1 MMKVA
6 LFDLDGVVF
15 NTEPQYTIFW
25 GDIFKEY
32 YPEEKGLEQK
42 IKGQTLVQIF
52 NEFFKG
58 KKEIQQTIKD
68 RLNEFEK
75 NMQFDY
81 VDGIVDFIGDL
92 KRNGIKCAVVTSS
105 NRNKMKNVYDQHPEY
120 FQLFNRTLTS
130 EDFTA
135 SKPNPDC
142 YLKGAA
148 VFGANPKDCVGFE
161 DSFNG
166 LKAVKAADAVAV
178 GLATTNSK
186 DAIKPL
192 SDVVIK
198 NYNGLD
204 YTNLCKMIAPFQ

>member
-32 YPEEKGLEQK
+32 YPEEKRLEQK

-92 KRNGIKCAVVTSS
+92 KRNGIKCAVVT
-105 NRNKMKNVYDQHPEY
+105 
-120 FQLFNRTLTS
+120 
-130 EDFTA
+130 
-135 SKPNPDC
+135 
-142 YLKGAA
+142 
-148 VFGANPKDCVGFE
+148 
-161 DSFNG
+161 
-166 LKAVKAADAVAV
+166 
-178 GLATTNSK
+178 
-186 DAIKPL
+186 
-192 SDVVIK
+192 
-198 NYNGLD
+198 
-204 YTNLCKMIAPFQ
+204 

>member
-1 MMKVA
+1 MKVA